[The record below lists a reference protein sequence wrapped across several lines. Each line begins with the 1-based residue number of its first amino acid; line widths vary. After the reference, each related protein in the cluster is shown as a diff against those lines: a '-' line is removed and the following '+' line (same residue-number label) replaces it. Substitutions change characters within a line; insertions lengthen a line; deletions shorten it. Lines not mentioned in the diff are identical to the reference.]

1 MPNKNTL
8 QAGVKFPAALVT
20 EMFSKV
26 QGRSALAKLSAQ
38 KPIPFNGETEFV
50 FSLDGKAAIV
60 GESGAKPQGEAAV
73 TPVVIRPLKF
83 VYQARVSNEFVYA
96 SDEARL
102 PYLIQFADGFA
113 KKIAEGFDIA
123 AMHGLEPSTMTAA
136 SFADTNSFDGL
147 VDNTVTYDASKVDDN
162 IDEAIALITAAGGSV
177 NGLALSPAAGAALSK
192 IKVNGVVQF
201 PEFRFGQ
208 NPDAF
213 YGMKSDVNPTVPM
226 KAADG
231 VEDSVICGDF
241 ENAFKWGY
249 AMNRPLEVIQYG
261 DPDGQGR
268 DLKQYN
274 EVCLRAEAFIGWGI
288 LDADRFAIVNDE
300 ES

>member
-1 MPNKNTL
+1 MSNKNTL
-8 QAGVKFPAALVT
+8 KAGVNFPATLVT

-26 QGRSALAKLSAQ
+26 QGRSALAKLCAQ

-60 GESGAKPQGEAAV
+60 GESAAKPQGEASI

-96 SDEARL
+96 AEEARL
-102 PYLIQFADGFA
+102 QYLIQFADGFA

-136 SFADTNSFDGL
+136 SFAATNSFDGL
-147 VDNTVTYDASKVDDN
+147 VENTVKYAAAKVDEN

-177 NGLALSPAAGAALSK
+177 NGLALSPTAGADLAK

-213 YGMKSDVNPTVPM
+213 YGMKSDVNPTVSM
-226 KAADG
+226 KANAG

-249 AMNRPLEVIQYG
+249 AQNIPLEVIQYG